1 MRETAPRHKKEV
13 TMGVAVVVIIAVVA
27 LGHRG
32 QHRHRDHRPGGAGG

>member
-27 LGHRG
+27 LVAIVGSIVTATTG
-32 QHRHRDHRPGGAGG
+32 Q